1 MYLSRHGQGLKNETI
16 ANIIII
22 ITLTLKAM
30 KATGYREQRKH

>member
-22 ITLTLKAM
+22 TLTLKAI